1 MYDYIC
7 LYARTSEAT
16 LQRYTPPTTEV
27 WYAHNSVDDAESA
40 LSKVLF
46 VGGMTGLGGLE
57 NVHGIYSSKYL
68 HS

>member
-1 MYDYIC
+1 MIIYIY
-7 LYARTSEAT
+7 LYSRTSEAT